1 MASQYEIIDLIGR
14 ENFLKLARKKSG
26 QRIYIHARLTEQSE
40 LVQLLGWEM
49 AKVISAELGGEVV
62 HISRDEV
69 IRQRNWLITALRVGG
84 YSIGELSQ
92 RFGLRERTVR
102 MITQNVSD
110 DEREFLSQLF
120 EKAQKSRN
128 GDAVVKNQI
137 DIFEKEKL

>member
-1 MASQYEIIDLIGR
+1 MASQHEIIDLIGR

-69 IRQRNWLITALRVGG
+69 IRHRNWLITALRVGG
-84 YSIGELSQ
+84 YSISELSQ

-110 DEREFLSQLF
+110 DEREFLAQLF
-120 EKAQKSRN
+120 EKAQSTRN
-128 GDAVVKNQI
+128 GEAAVKNQI